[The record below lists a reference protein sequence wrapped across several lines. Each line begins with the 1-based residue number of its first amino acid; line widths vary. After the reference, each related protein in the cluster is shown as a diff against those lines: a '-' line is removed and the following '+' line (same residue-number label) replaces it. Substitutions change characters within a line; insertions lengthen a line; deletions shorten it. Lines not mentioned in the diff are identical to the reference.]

1 MNLPNSY
8 ITNNDTISERESKSS
23 FVEQEVNMQNTSNQC
38 TSTEIN
44 QLICM
49 GEKLMYMINPDAL
62 SMGIILISAS
72 IGATIFVRF
81 TAKPIIDGLIKI
93 SKK

>member
-1 MNLPNSY
+1 MNQQNSHT
-8 ITNNDTISERESKSS
+8 TNNNTISERESKSS
-23 FVEQEVNMQNTSNQC
+23 FVEQELNMQNKSTMC

-49 GEKLMYMINPDAL
+49 GEKLMYIINPDAL
-62 SMGIILISAS
+62 NMGIILISAS

-81 TAKPIIDGLIKI
+81 TAQPIIDGLIKI